1 MSITRFLFR
10 LEQVLQRRSDRAAAA
25 EQALALAHN
34 KYKQLLIVLNDTR
47 QRLEKTFQ
55 QGDQKKLDLFMG
67 RQFSFYRISLNKK
80 IIKQKKDL
88 CEAAHLVEKRRNE
101 AVEARQER
109 QVLEKL
115 KEHSLNNFKREMA
128 LREQK
133 EIDEMSQ
140 AAYQRR
146 RRGL

>member
-1 MSITRFLFR
+1 MSITKFRFR
-10 LEQVLQRRSDRAAAA
+10 LEPVLQRRADQAAAA

-34 KYKQLLIVLNDTR
+34 RYNQLLIILNDTR

-55 QGDQKKLDLFMG
+55 SGDLKKLDLFMS
-67 RQFSFYRISLNKK
+67 RQFSFYRMSLNKK

-88 CEAAHLVEKRRNE
+88 NEAARLVENKRNE
-101 AVEARQER
+101 AVRARQEQ

-115 KEHSLNNFKREMA
+115 KEHGLNNFKREMA

-133 EIDEMSQ
+133 EIDEMSL
-140 AAYQRR
+140 ATYQRR
-146 RRGL
+146 DKSL